1 MKKCFAVLGLDSYRT
16 PKISMIGLIITYVC
30 AIENYGRGNNIRNVK
45 ESYKVLLN
53 EIKKIPFYKT
63 KFLIEVITF
72 KDFIWIIKNVWWF
85 FCTNI
90 FWKRWHGFVNKSMRR
105 CIVFWRERRQFFLK
119 LFEKKMWNST
129 EINFELTLLKYT
141 VK

>member
-45 ESYKVLLN
+45 ESYKLLQN

-72 KDFIWIIKNVWWF
+72 KDFIWIIKNV
-85 FCTNI
+85 
-90 FWKRWHGFVNKSMRR
+90 
-105 CIVFWRERRQFFLK
+105 
-119 LFEKKMWNST
+119 
-129 EINFELTLLKYT
+129 
-141 VK
+141 